1 MNLVEAE
8 STGPI
13 KDADEPIVT
22 PPRAPHRRVSV
33 SLLFTF
39 AVLTGTVIAI
49 YLAIPTRNTVL
60 MAEALQRHRADEP
73 GWDLINPSAP
83 ELRAWA
89 IGVIGRDPPL
99 PHSATVTGARDVE
112 VLGHRAAMIRLVV
125 DGDTLTYLVQY
136 SRVIAPAESD
146 RSDGDL
152 HAVAFRRGQFTCAA
166 VGPKATSSSWV
177 RSLNASIR

>member
-33 SLLFTF
+33 SLLFTLT
-39 AVLTGTVIAI
+39 VLTGTVIAI
-49 YLAIPTRNTVL
+49 YLTFPTRNTVL
-60 MAEALQRHRADEP
+60 MAEALTRHRADEP
-73 GWDLINPSAP
+73 GWDLINPTSA

-99 PHSATVTGARDVE
+99 PQHTVTGARDVE
-112 VLGHRAAMIRLVV
+112 VLGHRAAMIRYDV

-136 SRVIAPAESD
+136 TRVIAPEQSD
-146 RSDGDL
+146 RTDGDL
-152 HAVAFRRGQFTCAA
+152 HAIAFRRGLFTCVA
-166 VGPKATSSSWV
+166 VGPKASATSWV
-177 RSLNASIR
+177 AKLGASIR